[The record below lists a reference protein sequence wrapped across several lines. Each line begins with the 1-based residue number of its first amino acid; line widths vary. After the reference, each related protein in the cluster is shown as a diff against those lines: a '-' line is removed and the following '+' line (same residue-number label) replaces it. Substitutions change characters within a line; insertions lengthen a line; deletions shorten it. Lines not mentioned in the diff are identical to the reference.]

1 IILITIDT
9 TRADRMGF
17 LGSDRGLTPNLD
29 ALAKQSIV
37 FTHAYAQAPLTTPS
51 HATMLTGTYPQM
63 HHIEDLGTPLAAGLP
78 YLPDMLHAN
87 GYHTAAFV
95 GAEILDADTLA
106 AGFDRGFDLYDGHF
120 HQKAAGEDR
129 YKSVERRAEDVAN
142 RAMGWL
148 SQNQQGPF
156 FIWMHFY
163 DPHEPYDPPEPFKS
177 HFADSPYDG
186 EIAYA
191 DSVVGSILE
200 VLVRHGFFENCAIAI
215 AADHGEAF
223 GEHGEEHHG
232 IFLYDETIHV
242 PFLLKLPRER
252 LAGTRVDEKVPLAAI
267 APTLL
272 QTAGIAVPAS
282 MQARSLLVLAEPS
295 KDEESSARKRTREQP
310 VYSETNYNRR
320 TFGWA
325 MLRSWRTGNY
335 LYVQAP
341 KRELYDQATDP
352 GANHNIAGASPAIAG
367 ALQAQLQ
374 EFWDKTSG
382 GEAASPKLDPSQEE
396 KLHALGYLPASDS
409 STAHDS
415 AEVDPKD
422 KTEVLNRFH
431 RALTSKDEDRYD
443 DAIAGFQDV
452 IRMEPNLGGAYLELG
467 GVFAIRNRYD
477 EAIPIL
483 RKAVEKMP
491 DSGSAHFQLGLAL
504 VRMKQWDAALP
515 EMQAA
520 VACTP
525 GAFLFHLDLASVL
538 VQQRRI
544 PEAKVEYEKALDIK
558 PNNFEVNFFYGRLLL
573 QQGRANMALPRLTR
587 AVRSNPD
594 SADAHV
600 FLAEAYEKLGR
611 LKEAN
616 QERAKAA
623 QLKSQPP
630 G

>member
-1 IILITIDT
+1 
-9 TRADRMGF
+9 
-17 LGSDRGLTPNLD
+17 
-29 ALAKQSIV
+29 
-37 FTHAYAQAPLTTPS
+37 
-51 HATMLTGTYPQM
+51 M
-63 HHIEDLGTPLAAGLP
+63 HHIEDLGTPLAADLP
-78 YLPDMLHAN
+78 YLPDLLRAH

-95 GAEILDADTLA
+95 GAEILSADTLA

-120 HQKAAGEDR
+120 HQQAAGEDR

-163 DPHEPYDPPEPFKS
+163 DPHDPYDPPEPFKS
-177 HFADSPYDG
+177 HSQTRRMTARLPMLTPWWAAFLRCWFVTDS
-186 EIAYA
+186 
-191 DSVVGSILE
+191 LK
-200 VLVRHGFFENCAIAI
+200 NCAIAI

-252 LAGTRVDEKVPLAAI
+252 LAGTRVDEKVPLAR
-267 APTLL
+267 LL
-272 QTAGIAVPAS
+272 RPCFKRLALLYPQACKPARCS
-282 MQARSLLVLAEPS
+282 CWQSHLKTRRAARGSELA
-295 KDEESSARKRTREQP
+295 EQP